1 MDKQEAVAL
10 VKRSL
15 PKFAAAGLPPLSVEA
30 IAAVQ
35 PKRIASLW
43 AGMGSVW
50 QLNVSTSTAGAPPLS
65 IVAKRVEL
73 PAVCTSIGD
82 QRKKDSYDVE
92 AAFYSRGHA
101 DRLLAAGALVPYPL
115 HVEHRPGEGVTIC
128 MTRVEGRSS
137 HRGDSEA
144 FVAWLA
150 KLHATYWG
158 SRADEACG
166 GGAGGGLQ
174 AQGCYWH
181 LDTRPEEHA
190 RMGSSGWMGRL
201 RLAARAIDL
210 RLKADPLQVGRRLR
224 ARVRVRLRLRLSLS
238 LSLRAVTAA
247 LTRALTRAVGLPRRR
262 QGRQHRLRHRRGWR
276 RRAPGVRLPVLWQGV
291 RRQGPRLLLQ
301 RGRDGGRRRGGG
313 ARVT

>member
-15 PKFAAAGLPPLSVEA
+15 PKFAAAGLPPLSVDA

-50 QLNVSTSTAGAPPLS
+50 QLHVSTSTAGAPPLS

-101 DRLLAAGALVPYPL
+101 ERLLAAGALVPYPLVRVRARARARARVRVSSKRHPTQVPYPL

-158 SRADEACG
+158 SRADEDCG
-166 GGAGGGLQ
+166 GANP
-174 AQGCYWH
+174 H
-181 LDTRPEEHA
+181 PH
-190 RMGSSGWMGRL
+190 
-201 RLAARAIDL
+201 
-210 RLKADPLQVGRRLR
+210 PH
-224 ARVRVRLRLRLSLS
+224 
-238 LSLRAVTAA
+238 
-247 LTRALTRAVGLPRRR
+247 P
-262 QGRQHRLRHRRGWR
+262 H
-276 RRAPGVRLPVLWQGV
+276 P
-291 RRQGPRLLLQ
+291 
-301 RGRDGGRRRGGG
+301 
-313 ARVT
+313 

>member
-15 PKFAAAGLPPLSVEA
+15 PKFATAGLPPLSVDA

-50 QLNVSTSTAGAPPLS
+50 QLNVSTSTAGTPPLS

-101 DRLLAAGALVPYPL
+101 ERLLAAGALVPYPL

-166 GGAGGGLQ
+166 GANP
-174 AQGCYWH
+174 H
-181 LDTRPEEHA
+181 PH
-190 RMGSSGWMGRL
+190 
-201 RLAARAIDL
+201 
-210 RLKADPLQVGRRLR
+210 PH
-224 ARVRVRLRLRLSLS
+224 
-238 LSLRAVTAA
+238 
-247 LTRALTRAVGLPRRR
+247 P
-262 QGRQHRLRHRRGWR
+262 H
-276 RRAPGVRLPVLWQGV
+276 P
-291 RRQGPRLLLQ
+291 
-301 RGRDGGRRRGGG
+301 
-313 ARVT
+313 